1 MPAPMP
7 LLPTKVVGGGNCG
20 EGGGGT
26 TGDAAGQL
34 RGGSGAG
41 ATGCAVTSDWGEVG
55 AGARCRSLLSRGGRG
70 ELREGGGGTT
80 GNAAGQL
87 RGGSGAGGTR
97 CAPPL

>member
-1 MPAPMP
+1 MRDSC
-7 LLPTKVVGGGNCG
+7 VVVPGPGP
-20 EGGGGT
+20 
-26 TGDAAGQL
+26 
-34 RGGSGAG
+34 RGAL
-41 ATGCAVTSDWGEVG
+41 TSDWGEVG

-87 RGGSGAGGTR
+87 RGGSGAGGTG